1 MVISNNDI
9 NLYNSIPKNNLVMLR
24 KERNNN
30 KNISYLDEDINESFA
45 ANITSLL
52 KNSFFMKSTIGEFS
66 KIKIE
71 KLVNNL
77 LDKDVNEIVDKEATL
92 ILINSIGEPV
102 VRKKVLELYNK
113 KFGIIQRSEIEKA
126 KNNNELDNIRS
137 NLLKMLKRVEEMM
150 EGK

>member
-1 MVISNNDI
+1 
-9 NLYNSIPKNNLVMLR
+9 
-24 KERNNN
+24 
-30 KNISYLDEDINESFA
+30 
-45 ANITSLL
+45 
-52 KNSFFMKSTIGEFS
+52 MKSTIGEFS

-92 ILINSIGEPV
+92 ILINSICEPV